1 MYSTVTSAF
10 IDGISSRKVTVET
23 DVSDGLPMFTMVG
36 FLASETKEASER
48 VRSALRNSGIF
59 LGVRHITVNLAPA
72 SQHKGG
78 SLFDLAIAVSVLSAY
93 GFFPQ
98 KALDGILFL
107 GELGLSGEIKPVRG
121 VLEIVSCAR
130 SFGCETVILPQRNL
144 QEGSVIKDV
153 SVLGAGCLNQVIRFL
168 TDTTGVRP
176 RLEDDVH
183 YDPPRRGNP
192 QEPAGKKRPG
202 LFRAPGPGHA
212 APGSGNRRIRLS

>member
-107 GELGLSGEIKPVRG
+107 GEQGLSGEI
-121 VLEIVSCAR
+121 
-130 SFGCETVILPQRNL
+130 
-144 QEGSVIKDV
+144 
-153 SVLGAGCLNQVIRFL
+153 
-168 TDTTGVRP
+168 
-176 RLEDDVH
+176 
-183 YDPPRRGNP
+183 
-192 QEPAGKKRPG
+192 
-202 LFRAPGPGHA
+202 
-212 APGSGNRRIRLS
+212 